1 MDRGL
6 TPAPRR
12 LTPGLWRLGCGH
24 MPSFLI
30 RGRGEA
36 AIFEVGVSAS
46 AALVPDQLKALGVP
60 PEEVTR
66 VVVSHSHADHSA
78 GAQVL
83 LAALPAARL
92 AMTEACRRHLAKGS
106 TLERF
111 AGEDAF
117 TSREIA
123 RRELGRDW
131 LRQRTVS
138 DLLPGPV
145 ETIEPGQAIEVGGV
159 RVEFMAMAGHVPGGL
174 TAWLPGE
181 GALLLSDAGGLS
193 VGGRPFFPL
202 YFVEHAA
209 YLGTIARARALAPA
223 VVAPGHQ
230 EHFAGP
236 AVAGFL
242 AGLAESAEACHQRV
256 LAESVRGRRPEEI
269 AAGLFEHYYR
279 GELTVYPPENIRLC
293 CRLLARR
300 SLEAAKAGQA
310 G

>member
-6 TPAPRR
+6 SPAPQR
-12 LTPGLWRLGCGH
+12 LTCSLWRLGCVH

-30 RGRGEA
+30 RGQGEA

-46 AALVPDQLKALGVP
+46 AGLVPAQLKALGVP
-60 PEEVTR
+60 AAEVTR

-78 GAQVL
+78 GAQAL

-92 AMTEACRRHLAKGS
+92 VMTEACRRHLAKGP

-117 TSREIA
+117 TSAEIS
-123 RRELGRDW
+123 RRELGRRWPDG
-131 LRQRTVS
+131 RAVS
-138 DLLPGPV
+138 ELLPGPV
-145 ETIEPGQAIEVGGV
+145 ETMEAGQAFDVGGV
-159 RVEFMAMAGHVPGGL
+159 AVELIDMAGHVPGGL
-174 TAWLPGE
+174 VAWLPGE

-202 YFVEHAA
+202 YFVEHAG
-209 YLGTIARARALAPA
+209 YRDNIARARGLAPELA
-223 VVAPGHQ
+223 APGHQ

-236 AVAGFL
+236 AAARYL
-242 AGLAESAEACHQRV
+242 DDLAETVEACHQRV
-256 LAESVRGRRPEEI
+256 LADRGRGLKPEEI
-269 AAGLFEHYYR
+269 ASGLFDHYYV

-293 CRLLARR
+293 CRLLVKR
-300 SLEAAKAGQA
+300 SLEAAGPA
-310 G
+310 